1 MEKLNSNSARIE
13 NAKLQL
19 AKAKSLLLMLSSY
32 HQTEDETLFAHDV
45 DNVASIA
52 FDLVNESHQTLSEL
66 V

>member
-1 MEKLNSNSARIE
+1 MENINSNSARIE

-32 HQTEDETLFAHDV
+32 HQADDETLFAHDI
-45 DNVASIA
+45 DNVTSIA

>member
-1 MEKLNSNSARIE
+1 MDNSKSAKIE

-32 HQTEDETLFAHDV
+32 HQTENETLFAHDV
-45 DNVASIA
+45 DNVTSTA
-52 FDLVNESHQTLSEL
+52 FDLINESHQTFSEL